1 MTNGDDIVA
10 LINFKD
16 LMPQIYKKHSQWL
29 KTNEVITIG
38 IVHGEKKVSDKMD
51 NVETL
56 RFFLHRNQSDKK
68 PPQKNRRSLKQQC
81 YFTK

>member
-29 KTNEVITIG
+29 KTNKVITIG

-68 PPQKNRRSLKQQC
+68 TPQKNQ
-81 YFTK
+81 T

>member
-68 PPQKNRRSLKQQC
+68 KTQKNQ
-81 YFTK
+81 T

>member
-68 PPQKNRRSLKQQC
+68 NPQKNQ
-81 YFTK
+81 T

>member
-38 IVHGEKKVSDKMD
+38 IVHGEKKISDKMD

-68 PPQKNRRSLKQQC
+68 KPQKNQ
-81 YFTK
+81 T